1 MKGLPEYKMSLSL
14 QCKDFDTTCLHNT
27 CKQRIGSFIWKAI
40 MIYNIHIYI
49 CSIRIYLQYINVY
62 KCVLLKHIY
71 FFLYIYRYI
80 NTSTSN
86 THCMGVLIISLELG
100 HFFAIIPMVCLPLV
114 ARRSNP
120 GGRKSVLSKVV
131 ELPSCKKIWLHAE
144 IEHRFIFLR
153 SFQEE
158 HKHK

>member
-62 KCVLLKHIY
+62 KCVLLKHIHLY
-71 FFLYIYRYI
+71 LYIYRYMNNHKYI
-80 NTSTSN
+80 HIQYTSN
-86 THCMGVLIISLELG
+86 MGVLIISLELG
-100 HFFAIIPMVCLPLV
+100 HFFAVIPMVCLPLV
-114 ARRSNP
+114 APRSNP
-120 GGRKSVLSKVV
+120 GG
-131 ELPSCKKIWLHAE
+131 
-144 IEHRFIFLR
+144 
-153 SFQEE
+153 
-158 HKHK
+158 